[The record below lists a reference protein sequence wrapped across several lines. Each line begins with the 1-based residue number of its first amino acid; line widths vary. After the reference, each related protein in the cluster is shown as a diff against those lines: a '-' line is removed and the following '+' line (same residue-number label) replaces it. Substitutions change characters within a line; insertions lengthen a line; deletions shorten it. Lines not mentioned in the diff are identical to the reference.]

1 MLKKIG
7 RNNQLYMVANFLF
20 AFGTGL
26 WLNLRPLYLADLG
39 AAPQQIGL
47 ALAIG
52 GISAGLLPIPA
63 GIIADR
69 FGPRRVILIS
79 WLAAFLGAV
88 MTAIAPSWQ
97 LATVG
102 IVVWSLTMAAN
113 PAVTAYVAL
122 SMPSALRDENLEK
135 AFSWVFRVWPFAMLF
150 APAVGGWIA
159 NLWGIRIDLWLGGA
173 AYLLAT
179 LVFSFTEEV
188 RTENSSVTFQFA
200 GLVKNRNYW
209 ILAIFFTVLVL
220 AQQIGYSLLPNFLE
234 EVGGFSPAQIG
245 FLFSVSF
252 LGAFLGNLLIASV
265 QPRTG
270 FILVVLASWVGMV
283 LMLGSTRPF
292 LAGIAFFLFGGLT
305 TMWLIKAACSG
316 RAVREEQQGIAF
328 GLIES
333 FGFLATSAA
342 AGIAGVLY
350 GVTPMHTLPLL
361 VSSIS
366 IPLVFV
372 GWLLIVQ
379 PLTGE
384 PRHIPRRKSKGSL
397 MSNAAHPAN
406 HPSGV

>member
-52 GISAGLLPIPA
+52 GLSAGLLPIPA
-63 GIIADR
+63 GIISDR
-69 FGPRRVILIS
+69 FGPRRVILYS
-79 WLAAFLGAV
+79 WLAAFLGALLS
-88 MTAIAPSWQ
+88 ALAPTWQ
-97 LATVG
+97 LATLG

-113 PAVTAYVAL
+113 PAVTAFVFL
-122 SMPSALRDENLEK
+122 SMPPALRDENLEK

-159 NLWGIRIDLWLGGA
+159 NLWGIRVDLWIGGA
-173 AYLLAT
+173 VYLLAMF
-179 LVFSFTEEV
+179 VFSFTVEV
-188 RTENSSVTFQFA
+188 RAENMTAKFQLA
-200 GLVKNRNYW
+200 GLHKNRNYW
-209 ILAIFFTVLVL
+209 ILALFFTILVLV
-220 AQQIGYSLLPNFLE
+220 QQIGYSLLPNFLE
-234 EVGGFSPAQIG
+234 EAGGFTQAKIG
-245 FLFSVSF
+245 LLFSVSF
-252 LGAFLGNLLIASV
+252 LGAFLGNILIARV

-270 FILVVLASWVGMV
+270 FILLLLATWAGMV
-283 LMLGSTRPF
+283 LMLGPTRPF
-292 LAGIAFFLFGGLT
+292 LAGIAFFLFGGIT

-316 RAVREEQQGIAF
+316 RAVSAEQQGVAF
-328 GLIES
+328 GLMES
-333 FGFLATSAA
+333 LGFLATSAA

-350 GVTPMHTLPLL
+350 GITPTHTLPLL
-361 VSSIS
+361 VSSIG

-372 GWLLIVQ
+372 GWMLIVQ

-384 PRHIPRRKSKGSL
+384 PLYIARRQGKVSVTG
-397 MSNAAHPAN
+397 NATHPAN